1 MEQESKPNATLLI
14 DWENFDT
21 RKGKRAKIDISWFRK
36 EGEKIGNLA
45 ACLAFAGFSDSQ
57 GRLISALHR
66 NRIEPRFTN
75 TKRIT
80 NGEKETIKNAADLHL
95 CVEAMRIAYHYPAID
110 CFILASGDGGF
121 VPLVRELKSMGKRV
135 VAFVRDEETLSK
147 NLKSE
152 VDSFLF
158 YSIGGEAQ

>member
-21 RKGKRAKIDISWFRK
+21 RKGKREKIDISWFRK
-36 EGEKIGNLA
+36 EREKIGNIA

-57 GRLISALHR
+57 GKLISVLHR

-80 NGEKETIKNAADLHL
+80 KGENETIKNAADLHL
-95 CVEAMRIAYHYPAID
+95 CVEAMKIAYQYPAIN

-121 VPLVRELKSMGKRV
+121 VPLVRELKSMGNRV
-135 VAFVRDEETLSK
+135 VVFVRDKETLSR
-147 NLKSE
+147 NLKNE
-152 VDSFLF
+152 VDDCLF
-158 YSIGGEAQ
+158 YSCRGEAQ

>member
-1 MEQESKPNATLLI
+1 MAQETKSNAALLI

-21 RKGKRAKIDISWFRK
+21 RKGEREKIQLSWFRD
-36 EGEKIGNLA
+36 EGEKIGNIT
-45 ACLAFAGFSDSQ
+45 ACLAFAGFADSQ
-57 GRLISALHR
+57 GKLISALHR

-75 TKRIT
+75 TKKIK

-95 CVEAMRIAYHYPAID
+95 CVEAMKIAYQYPAID

-135 VAFVRDEETLSK
+135 VVFVRDKETLSS
-147 NLKSE
+147 NLKKE
-152 VDSFLF
+152 VENYLL
-158 YSIGGEAQ
+158 YSSGGEVQ

>member
-1 MEQESKPNATLLI
+1 MAQVTNPNAALLI

-21 RKGKRAKIDISWFRK
+21 RKGRREKIELSWFRE
-36 EGEKIGNLA
+36 EGEKIGNIA
-45 ACLAFAGFSDSQ
+45 ACLAFAGFADSQ

-75 TKRIT
+75 TKKIK

-95 CVEAMRIAYHYPAID
+95 CVEAMRIAYQYPAID

-135 VAFVRDEETLSK
+135 VAFVRDHETLSS
-147 NLKSE
+147 NLKKE
-152 VDSFLF
+152 VENCLF
-158 YSIGGEAQ
+158 YTNRGVIK